1 MKPPHSIPKK
11 KEGDSDE
18 FEFAGLRRQGLKY
31 AQQLS
36 GEIWTDYN
44 LHDPG
49 VTILEQLCFALTDLL
64 YRTGYA
70 VPDLLTDA
78 DGEPDYTALGLLYT
92 GRDLSI
98 TGSDC

>member
-1 MKPPHSIPKK
+1 MKEPQSIPKK

-18 FEFAGLRRQGLKY
+18 FAFAGLRRQGLEY

-64 YRTGYA
+64 YRTEYA
-70 VPDLLTDA
+70 VPDLLTGPN
-78 DGEPDYTALGLLYT
+78 GELDY
-92 GRDLSI
+92 
-98 TGSDC
+98 